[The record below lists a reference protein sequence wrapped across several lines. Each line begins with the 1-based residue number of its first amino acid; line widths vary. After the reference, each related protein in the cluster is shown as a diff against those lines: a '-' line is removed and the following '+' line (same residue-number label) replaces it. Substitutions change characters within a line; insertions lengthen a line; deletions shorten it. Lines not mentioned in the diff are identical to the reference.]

1 MFDLNIIK
9 NFYESLSKKIRDL
22 RRVVDRPL
30 ALSEKI
36 LYAHL
41 YDFSKLKKFDQGFSY
56 ADFSHG
62 NSLIL
67 DMHHTDGNVDKINCN
82 QTYNDIQIEWFK
94 NGSAL
99 NLIRAQ
105 KK

>member
-1 MFDLNIIK
+1 MK
-9 NFYESLSKKIRDL
+9 VYQKKIIDL
-22 RRVVDRPL
+22 RRAVERPL

-67 DMHHTDGNVDKINCN
+67 VMHHTDGNVDKINCN

>member
-9 NFYESLSKKIRDL
+9 NFYESLPKKIRDL

-30 ALSEKI
+30 ALFNKI
-36 LYAHL
+36 LNAHL
-41 YDFSKLKKFDQGFSY
+41 YDFSKLKKFDQGFPY
-56 ADFSHG
+56 ADFSPG

-67 DMHHTDGNVDKINCN
+67 VVHHTDGSVDKINCN
-82 QTYNDIQIEWFK
+82 HTYSAIQIQWFK

>member
-67 DMHHTDGNVDKINCN
+67 VMHPTDGNVDKINCN